1 MKTITIAITLF
12 FLFLQPR
19 AYGMSDSIENIKNF
33 SLLSSTLASS
43 GMPSQSEFQLVKQ
56 NGYLH
61 VINLIPGDFSNEN
74 KEITALEMS
83 FDQIAVDWS
92 EPTLGDFQHF
102 VRLMKAYKQDKVLVH
117 CRLNY
122 RASAFAYLYQ
132 TTQLGVNEATAKSQM
147 QAIWAPNDTWLE
159 FIDEVQAHYQSTS
172 KKN

>member
-1 MKTITIAITLF
+1 
-12 FLFLQPR
+12 
-19 AYGMSDSIENIKNF
+19 MSGSIDNIKNF

-43 GMPSQSEFQLVKQ
+43 GMPNPSEFQLVKQ

-61 VINLIPGDFSNEN
+61 VINLIPGDFSIEN
-74 KEITALEMS
+74 KEITALKMS

-92 EPTLGDFQHF
+92 EPTLADFQQF

-132 TTQLGVNEATAKSQM
+132 TTQLGVHEATAQSQM
-147 QAIWAPNDTWLE
+147 QAIWQPNDIWLE
-159 FIDEVQAHYQSTS
+159 FINDVQAHYQTTS
-172 KKN
+172 KK